1 MKSNYPQYNNF
12 DSIQI
17 TCVCGVVYVYVWR
30 LYSYDDMIYVCY
42 YYIVLDVLHAHSIHS
57 NLLLLCCYCWDSKYN
72 VYHKFKTLSPPG
84 IKTRYTW
91 SYFMRQKSHL
101 RWILCFRNMV
111 CYNICLITLEN
122 KFNDGNWVEILSEME
137 LIPCINAISRLSCLM

>member
-17 TCVCGVVYVYVWR
+17 TCVCGVVCVYVWR

-57 NLLLLCCYCWDSKYN
+57 NLLLYCCCYCWDSKYN
-72 VYHKFKTLSPPG
+72 VYHKFKTLSPSVCL
-84 IKTRYTW
+84 KQDTDD
-91 SYFMRQKSHL
+91 H
-101 RWILCFRNMV
+101 ILCDRRV
-111 CYNICLITLEN
+111 I
-122 KFNDGNWVEILSEME
+122 
-137 LIPCINAISRLSCLM
+137 

>member
-1 MKSNYPQYNNF
+1 MYHIICHSTLRRNNYSKIVFSCFRHENDINMTLTLLLHMSYLLSWEHLSCLWMKSNYPQYNNF

-17 TCVCGVVYVYVWR
+17 TCVCGVVCVYVWR

-72 VYHKFKTLSPPG
+72 VYHKYKPLSPSG
-84 IKTRYTW
+84 IETRYKW
-91 SYFMRQKSHL
+91 SYFMR
-101 RWILCFRNMV
+101 
-111 CYNICLITLEN
+111 
-122 KFNDGNWVEILSEME
+122 
-137 LIPCINAISRLSCLM
+137 

>member
-72 VYHKFKTLSPPG
+72 VYHKYKTLSTSG
-84 IKTRYTW
+84 IKTRYKR
-91 SYFMRQKSHL
+91 SYFMR
-101 RWILCFRNMV
+101 
-111 CYNICLITLEN
+111 
-122 KFNDGNWVEILSEME
+122 
-137 LIPCINAISRLSCLM
+137 